1 MRNDKIF
8 TRFKKILKSISI
20 FILLATPLSGFAQY
34 DYEHY
39 VPPFYCSSQVGKQE
53 VFLST
58 NSEKNLKVH
67 IATYNVDKWE
77 DIAEFTINRTNSAT
91 YVFETP
97 EGKTYS
103 IQNDTLYP
111 DGCSYS
117 KGIIGPKGLNRPLDN
132 VGLKIYS
139 YDGPFFANIRHGYS
153 NDGDGGAL
161 THGFSLSAKGA
172 YAKGKE
178 FYSGHLYNHTILSGD
193 PFNFSYWYKSGWE
206 WYKYTNDD
214 ASPIRSHSISVMAVE
229 EGITSVTFSGI
240 KCKYITIYEGGN
252 VVLKPIKSDEKI
264 TVDLSKG
271 QSYVIGVNLHSD
283 QFNSEPLEV
292 YNGMNGTHIT
302 STKDIVVNSGSWT
315 AGAKPSQDIGF
326 DQIVPVDQVRD
337 KYIVM
342 KGLGSAEP
350 DPTAYHAGQERTIVV
365 ATQANTEVWVNEV
378 LKGTLAEPG
387 DFMILDDIVNPDDIP
402 TLFINSKGKDVYVYQ
417 TMCGTNE
424 DWINIGLNFIP
435 PLTALGMKE
444 VVIPKAEQIT
454 SGDYIN
460 PTVTVLAQ
468 KNVNVKH
475 NGVTLTNP
483 NDILGSTEWVYYKV
497 SGISGDCR
505 FTGDKAINV
514 AWTASSNTLG
524 AAGYYSGFTKAVSP
538 IHPDLNIDTDLS
550 LICESY
556 DDDIIVSIKDNTG
569 RNPDFYEWY
578 KEVIN
583 GSGETEWEGPNF
595 INSSLKIPAPN
606 ENTTWQVRAYY
617 RDPSLEILFNGDFL
631 DGYNGFDSYYE
642 LVTNNLVDPG
652 QFAITGRPKDEN
664 PILNDFNPI
673 GGWKM
678 LLAYSKNQNDTIYR
692 SAEMAVESGFN
703 YIFKMY
709 GRLAQSDAAKN
720 QSLKILINNETI
732 IENFRIDRSDDWQ
745 SVSALWR
752 PNGARNAS
760 VKILNNNLNG
770 EGTFFAI
777 DSISFV
783 QAVEDTD
790 LFEAKVIPNYSYS
803 NNGKTFQFCEG
814 VQNSLDV
821 SNGDTSWYNYSWSKK
836 DATGNFIDLADVAG
850 EFSGTK
856 THELIFLN
864 PQQDDEGDYRCKI
877 SFKEEYK
884 NCGTSSD
891 DVHVDLSV
899 LVDEPAIVSISGASH
914 ACLNAPV
921 TLEASVKGDQEILSW
936 YIDGDLV
943 QAGQERTYKFSS
955 NTVGKYKIRCEAENG
970 CGPSFDE
977 IIIEVL
983 ASPKLIGVDLD
994 DKICEGQEVIL
1005 SAITEYTGT
1014 GDLKYYWTKG
1024 TESLDHNES
1033 SYSFISSLDNKD
1045 DIYSVKVSSVYTI
1058 GGENFEC
1065 ISDDKEEQIG
1075 FNIIPKI
1082 DFPDLEDI
1090 SLCENEVSHIF
1101 HANVGENE
1109 SDYNFVWYK
1118 NDIEEIGRT
1127 TSSFVISPVEYDDK
1141 GTYKVKVWNEC
1152 FEKTSSSAILTVK
1165 PKILV
1170 HGVSLDKEGPFC
1182 DATSVTFNFN
1192 VEDNGASYSF
1202 KVIDPKGNEVS
1213 RDRTGN
1219 FVVNSTTQGDWQFIV
1234 EGACG
1239 EEQFIHKQKFLI
1251 IPDFG
1256 EITIEDVGTCLGEGV
1271 KFNAVVET
1279 DSEISN
1285 LKYLWKNE
1293 AGDEVGTESVLTIE
1307 NVEELDLGTYTCT
1320 VSNKCDSKTESA
1332 TLSIQK
1338 VDTPEVSSEDVEV
1351 CEGESFR
1358 FDIDYIGNP
1367 TFEWRF
1373 NDLASDPISDKGFL
1387 EINSV
1392 SKANEGVYYCT
1403 VHLICGDVVTIQR
1416 NLVVNEHVEI
1426 VPAADETIHICQGEQ
1441 PVLNIEVN
1449 GDADIYT
1456 VSWVDNA
1463 DNSLV
1468 GFGDVNQVQLSKHNI
1483 PGTYTYKAKVAS
1495 IGNCDNLEKKYIVQ
1509 VHEKPI
1515 LSTIDNNVNKCAGLV
1530 ELKITESGE
1539 HNGISWWKDGALVT
1553 DGNAV
1558 ATDFVINPATSPDDD
1573 GIYVAKVSSDYCG
1586 DNQVSINLDVR
1597 NNIAVTGKS
1606 PATTTFC
1613 ENEEVSLF
1621 VTANAGGDEIH
1632 YKWYKETEP
1641 GTTLS
1646 DQPTYNISNIDLT
1659 QAGTYKVELYN
1670 DLGCGNQTLS
1680 FDVVVNKTPTVTNP
1694 SDKII
1699 CETETSV
1706 DFTVT
1711 GDAQDGA
1718 NYQWYNSAG
1727 EIAGATSATYT
1738 ETTLVDG
1745 ETYYCEVTGTVGSCG
1760 TATSE
1765 KATLSVIKEVAV
1777 TNPVDLIIADGA
1789 DATFSV
1795 VASGEPN
1802 YSYQWQVF
1810 DGAWKDINDVDKYSG
1825 TQTSELK
1832 ITNALKADFNGNQ
1845 YRCVVISDGTICSSS
1860 ATSAEATLTITSV
1873 VKIASHPSNAIA
1885 CDGENVDLVLE
1896 GYFDAL
1902 NYTWEFNEGSGFRP
1916 AVGEYGMTSADTG
1929 KTSTLTIPTVNT
1941 GMNTWKFRCLVS
1953 DGSSANEYSNMT
1965 SIRVLEDISATTA
1978 NEDFTT
1984 CLNSPFSISVV
1995 AKGDDIKYKWYKD
2008 NVEIVGAN
2016 SSTYNLGNIALAD
2029 EAEYKC
2035 EIYNDQHCNDITRI
2049 FNIDVLEP
2057 ATVNDPLAVV
2067 MCETDVNP
2075 VFTVVASGD
2084 EPLQYQ
2090 WYNNSGVIAGA
2101 NNASY
2106 TETAPVDGQS
2116 FYCKVSNVC
2125 NTVVSKS
2132 ALLKVVEPLA
2142 VTDPSDQSIADNGTA
2157 HFSITATG
2165 EPNYTFQWQVWVG
2178 PTADDWNDLV
2188 NDAINY
2194 SGVDT
2199 KELTVKNA
2207 TIIDGFDG
2215 KEYRCKVTSDGGICD
2230 PEVFSN
2236 KATLSIDPLYLISA
2250 QPSNKEGCVN
2260 TSFTIIMEAKA
2271 AVDTYNWFYS
2281 DGGAFKPAKA
2291 EWDVS
2296 VEGELTIDP
2305 VSLAMNNWEFYCE
2318 VSIGTGSPK
2327 QTDTISFT
2335 VWKEVE
2341 ITAPVDADT
2350 AEEVCK
2356 GESRNLS
2363 VTADGDKQEYKWFVQ
2378 GNSGTVLSTAS
2389 SLYVDEIVSDIV
2401 YVCEVSNS
2409 CKTESRTFTFT
2420 VRPEL
2425 AITTQ
2430 PKSITICESDPIPDF
2445 SLVVDP
2451 TSYSPISFQWYNSD
2465 GKIDGATKDTYTPLL
2480 TDDGKSFYC
2489 IIEDGCNK
2497 TITSDIVVFDV
2508 KEEVTITNQP
2518 VDVSVV
2524 DGDDVEFTIA
2534 ASGFEP
2540 IDYQWQIWVGPGVDD
2555 WSDLT
2560 NSGVYSGCNST
2571 KLDISKANLSINGKQ
2586 YRCLVSNECS
2596 TDISSAKV
2604 TLTVNALIKIFTQPT
2619 NLQACLGDAID
2630 FEITGTSA
2638 GLTYDWEYND
2648 GTGYKNAD
2656 GVSGMLNV
2664 AVTNGAKL
2672 HIDKVTIPMNNWT
2685 FRCIVK
2691 DGSSEDDIS
2700 NKVKVEVFTPVDF
2713 DAIDD
2718 LKLCTDESK
2727 QITLSGVKGTNP
2739 YTYSWIN
2746 GEGDEVSTTAILSIG
2761 AADNGKYKVIVGNG
2775 GICPDKPEEFA
2786 VHHHEKLS
2794 LQAWANDSEM
2804 CIGSSQ
2810 TLSVGIDNIDPELSA
2825 SYQWYKGDDKIDG
2838 EINADYTFTPADKS
2852 KSGLYKVEVSDG
2864 CFTKFVSG
2872 YVNVYEPVITVNK
2885 WVDPDDIC
2893 VGSELNLEV
2902 DVTGDVKSYTW
2913 THNGNPITATTNY
2926 LVAAVTNADA
2936 GTYQCIVEDHCGNTY
2951 TYTSHITIMD
2961 APSIDGDGIE
2971 KLIAVCEGDPLVLG
2985 TISVTGSY
2993 DDIEW
2998 TLNDG
3003 STNTVVGVQL
3013 NLGDATT
3020 AMEGNYKVEVSN
3032 KCGSDVS
3039 VGTQVVNPKPTLSP
3053 IADQTVCEN
3062 EDVVFRAKATG
3073 RDLNY
3078 QWKIDGII
3086 QPSAI
3091 ATLLISGTD
3100 VLPAD
3105 EFTPKVYTVECTV
3118 TNDNGCGE
3126 TLVETAQLTVN
3137 PSTIILAT
3145 LKNVVRFVGQDYTM
3159 TVDATGHNLTYTWTH
3174 VKDGVTTTLSE
3185 KTNSLKLTNIQ
3196 FADEGY
3202 YNCEIEGTC
3211 ATRLATGKLTVKE
3224 PVVIIDGLVSLEEKC
3239 VGEPL
3244 SLSIDATGQISS
3256 VKWFKDG
3263 FEIPGETKLTLY
3275 IAELKATDVGVYTC
3289 KIEGEGA
3296 PVDGIVEETTVRVYE
3311 NTTLLATLGTKTV
3324 CEGQELEWIPNVKGA
3339 ANIKYKWFFGGVE
3352 ISDQKILNYNP
3363 TLLTHEGN
3371 YEVQVTGL
3379 CGNVTTR
3386 GSLEVTELPVI
3397 ISVSDN
3403 VEICENTSLVE
3414 FSVSATG
3421 EELKYQ
3427 WRKNGTDIAGK
3438 TSPVLSLTSIQLD
3451 DEANYT
3457 CKVYNS
3463 CAEAISD
3470 EMTLKV
3476 IPQLRILSE
3485 MVDVEVCSGEEV
3497 TLTTDVEGNDVT
3509 YQWKL
3514 DGVDLTGEN
3523 ASILNLGKT
3532 SPDDSGYYTC
3542 IVSDRCTDSRST
3554 KPTELKV
3561 HELPNSRILGRMV
3574 LCAKEDRV
3582 TYTTDA
3588 MPEIEYGWGV
3598 EGGIF
3603 AGPDKGL
3610 RTRITW
3616 GELDNGELSIMIT
3629 DVVTGCESKVD
3640 SLVTLHALPDVNLA
3654 LVDPVRG
3661 VCNPSKLLSGGYP
3674 EGGIYWV
3681 DDISEEIFDPAERG
3695 AGTYNVHYSYTD
3707 ENGCSNVTS
3716 KTILRVDPLPTV
3728 NITDDITIGSCK
3740 PFKLSAET
3748 EESNIQWSP
3757 AADLDD
3763 ANSMTPTFTPGK
3775 SQVLVATVMD
3785 EHGCTN
3791 MDLVELT
3798 VAPLPIVTTI
3808 SDTTVGQCNQLQLLT
3823 DVVGDAGEITWTN
3836 PDHLDDPNTR
3846 SPKIVNAPEGTYTYK
3861 ISVTDLYGC
3870 DAEGEVIV
3878 NMVADPELDEDKFAC
3893 EGEKF
3898 EVNITGMENPIWE
3911 DGYTDIN
3918 RTIDQPGKYLL
3929 TVENKYGC
3937 GDEQNFAI
3945 NPTPKPDLRNN
3956 LIYTGPREIE
3966 LVKDRPVTIF
3976 EGQTVTLAPNLPLE
3990 YSPYNFEWEDGKEG
4004 SILQRYEVSETGKYK
4019 LTVTDNLGCIAKDSV
4034 NVEVKPVGIESPN
4047 AFTPNSSNDNDKF
4060 YLKDINYDIEKFEMY
4075 IYNRWG
4081 ELMYKTNEVGRNGG
4095 WDGKY
4100 KGKLCPAGAY
4110 VWMVFINGELTNQ
4123 GTFMLIR

>member
-58 NSEKNLKVH
+58 NFGNDEEPIKIKV
-67 IATYNVDKWE
+67 IISCFQGGKEVKIDSV
-77 DIAEFTINRTNSAT
+77 TIDRSNSKT
-91 YVFETP
+91 YVFKTP
-97 EGKTYS
+97 GGSEYS
-103 IQNDTLYP
+103 KHNSKEYP
-111 DGCSYS
+111 HGCEYS
-117 KGIIGPKGLNRPLDN
+117 KGIIGPKRLNQPLDN
-132 VGLKIYS
+132 EGLYIYS

-153 NDGDGGAL
+153 NDGPGGDL

-178 FYSGHLYNHTILSGD
+178 FYSGHLYSHTILDGD
-193 PFNFSYWYKSGWE
+193 PFDYSYWSGWSR
-206 WYKYTNDD
+206 YTNYD
-214 ASPIRSHSISVMAVE
+214 AEPIRSHSISVMAVE
-229 EGITSVTFSGI
+229 DGTTSVTFSGI
-240 KCKYITIYEGGN
+240 KCKYITKYEEGK
-252 VVLKPIKSDEKI
+252 VVLKPIEPDEKI

-283 QFNSEPLEV
+283 QFRGKSLDV
-292 YNGMNGTHIT
+292 CNGMNGTHIT
-302 STKDIVVNSGSWT
+302 STKKIVVNSGSWT

-326 DQIVPVDQVRD
+326 DQIVPVEEVRN
-337 KYIVM
+337 KYVVM
-342 KGLGSAEP
+342 KGQGRSEP
-350 DPTAYHAGQERTIVV
+350 DPDAKHAGQERTIVV
-365 ATQANTEVWVNEV
+365 ATKPATEVVVNGKS
-378 LKGTLAEPG
+378 KGTLAYAG
-387 DFMILDDIVNPDDIP
+387 DFMILDDMVNPRAIP
-402 TLFINSKGKDVYVYQ
+402 TLYIEASEDVYVYQ

-424 DWINIGLNFIP
+424 DWTNIGLNFIP

-454 SGDYIN
+454 SGDFIN

-468 KNVNVKH
+468 KGVEVKH
-475 NGVTLTNP
+475 DGNNLMNP
-483 NDILGSTEWVYYKV
+483 EDIDGTSEWVYYKV

-505 FTGDKAINV
+505 FVGKRAINV

-569 RNPDFYEWY
+569 KNPDFYEWY
-578 KEVIN
+578 KEVVN
-583 GSGETEWEGPNF
+583 GAGETVWEGPNF

-606 ENTTWQVRAYY
+606 ENTTWEVRAYY
-617 RDPSLEILFNGDFL
+617 RDPSLEILFNGDFVS
-631 DGYNGFDSYYE
+631 DEINGFYSDYE
-642 LVTNNLVDPG
+642 PVYGALQEPG
-652 QFAITGRPKDEN
+652 QFTIARQPKVAN
-664 PILNDFNPI
+664 PILEEFDKLI
-673 GGWKM
+673 GEGKM
-678 LLAYSKNQNDTIYR
+678 FLAYSKNQNDIIYQSPER
-692 SAEMAVESGFN
+692 EVESKFN

-709 GRLAQSDAAKN
+709 GRLAQSGATKN
-720 QSLKILINNETI
+720 QSLKVLINDETI
-732 IENFRIDRSDDWQ
+732 VENFRINSSDEWQ

-752 PNGARNAS
+752 PNGARTAS

-770 EGTFFAI
+770 EGTYFAI

-899 LVDEPAIVSISGASH
+899 LVDEPATVKIDPDKTNFCYGKSAN
-914 ACLNAPV
+914 LNALV
-921 TLEASVKGDQEILSW
+921 TGDAGQVKW
-936 YIDGDLV
+936 YIDGGADPVSLENPFV
-943 QAGQERTYKFSS
+943 FSGYDA
-955 NTVGKYKIRCEAENG
+955 GKYVVRCEAENG
-970 CGPSFDE
+970 CGLAFDE
-977 IIIEVL
+977 VTLNVL
-983 ASPKLIGVDLD
+983 SAPELTGLSIDSDL
-994 DKICEGQEVIL
+994 CEGKDVIINAIAV
-1005 SAITEYTGT
+1005 SAGSGT
-1014 GDLKYYWTKG
+1014 LKYYWKEG
-1024 TESLDHNES
+1024 TTDLTEHGNVLTFPATMDHRS
-1033 SYSFISSLDNKD
+1033 SNFSVSVST
-1045 DIYSVKVSSVYTI
+1045 IYTTADGNIECPSDVTI
-1058 GGENFEC
+1058 NT
-1065 ISDDKEEQIG
+1065 DPLK
-1075 FNIIPKI
+1075 IIPDI
-1082 DFPDLEDI
+1082 DLKPLVPVT
-1090 SLCENEVSHIF
+1090 LCETEQLQLVAEVEGNE
-1101 HANVGENE
+1101 G
-1109 SDYNFVWYK
+1109 DYHFKWYK
-1118 NDIEEIGRT
+1118 NDIVTTNETSTYLIGSVGKGDRGTYKVEVWNDCNRTESSSLVTVNEKMVANVPSFDKEGPFCNPTNVKVKFADSKAVTQYRAIDPNGVENIFTTDEYIFEVNATGKWQFITEGTCSDSITFEKDFKMISSFGTPTMEDVTVCPNPDEQANFKVKFADGVDESGLIFTWFDNKGNRLEESGSSLSIENVTSENVGEYSCEITDNHCSTKIVKANLTIYEEEIKTSEFASNPIQKCEGDKFELSIEYTGTPIFEWSFKDADGKVTTLDESTGTLTINSVNTDHEGMYSCKVYLTCSEKTIQRELVVHKNVAIT
-1127 TSSFVISPVEYDDK
+1127 NSADEHIDICEGIKQELSIEIEGDAYTLEWYDASNTHIEKFDNKTLVKLDALAPRDEPYIYTAKVSHIQTCVDSENAEKKYIIQVHEKPELTAIAPIQCEGDIIITADVTGTDYIALEWWNEDESKQLGAGINYTIENAIYPDSKGTYIAKLTTEYCNDIKANAIVNIYEPISYKTIANSNPTPCAGTPLKLVVEGIGDGIQYSWHKNLVSNPPLGSSSILDLGNADAALHNGKYICVLTSSNGCPGKIVEFTVSVLKNANVETPPSDVSLCEGITPATFTLTATGEGDLVYVWYNKDDIKVSEKTNDPNFSVADPLANNGQVYYCVVTPDKCSSVTSKKVGLHVKEKVLIKSEPVDVKIAENGNATFVVEAEGEPVITYQWQISTDGGTNWSNMVGETNKSLVLNSVPLASNGNKYRCVISNDCDSQTTREALLTVDANAKITVQPVDQNACSVNDKVEFTIDATGVGLNFEWQYRENDSGVFMDATAVGVLNNGGKTLEIDPVTSAMKDWEFKCNVSGVGDPDESNVVKINLFEPITFDEIDDVTICNGSGALFSVENLNGSTPYLYSWK
-1141 GTYKVKVWNEC
+1141 RESTEIGTETQLNLDAGSAKDNIYWIEVGNGVCPAVKDDFRISHYPTLELEAWTITETCLGIPETLEVNVTKSAGNNLSYEWTKDDDIALASNTNAYELPAESADETGTYKVKVKDEC
-1152 FEKTSSSAILTVK
+1152 MNQTISGFINVNT
-1165 PKILV
+1165 P
-1170 HGVSLDKEGPFC
+1170 VSK
-1182 DATSVTFNFN
+1182 
-1192 VEDNGASYSF
+1192 
-1202 KVIDPKGNEVS
+1202 
-1213 RDRTGN
+1213 R
-1219 FVVNSTTQGDWQFIV
+1219 NSWDDI
-1234 EGACG
+1234 
-1239 EEQFIHKQKFLI
+1239 
-1251 IPDFG
+1251 
-1256 EITIEDVGTCLGEGV
+1256 
-1271 KFNAVVET
+1271 
-1279 DSEISN
+1279 
-1285 LKYLWKNE
+1285 KNE
-1293 AGDEVGTESVLTIE
+1293 YCLDETLILDVEVDGDNPTYNWTVPNLARTPGTGSSIKFDKLSKADE
-1307 NVEELDLGTYTCT
+1307 GTYTCI
-1320 VSNKCDSKTESA
+1320 VSGNCGDPIEYSIDITILEAPEITEGLENLSA
-1332 TLSIQK
+1332 T
-1338 VDTPEVSSEDVEV
+1338 
-1351 CEGESFR
+1351 CEGNQLKLGAINFNGSVNNIIWETPVG
-1358 FDIDYIGNP
+1358 IIG
-1367 TFEWRF
+1367 
-1373 NDLASDPISDKGFL
+1373 
-1387 EINSV
+1387 
-1392 SKANEGVYYCT
+1392 
-1403 VHLICGDVVTIQR
+1403 VT
-1416 NLVVNEHVEI
+1416 E
-1426 VPAADETIHICQGEQ
+1426 
-1441 PVLNIEVN
+1441 
-1449 GDADIYT
+1449 
-1456 VSWVDNA
+1456 
-1463 DNSLV
+1463 
-1468 GFGDVNQVQLSKHNI
+1468 
-1483 PGTYTYKAKVAS
+1483 
-1495 IGNCDNLEKKYIVQ
+1495 
-1509 VHEKPI
+1509 
-1515 LSTIDNNVNKCAGLV
+1515 
-1530 ELKITESGE
+1530 
-1539 HNGISWWKDGALVT
+1539 
-1553 DGNAV
+1553 
-1558 ATDFVINPATSPDDD
+1558 DDD
-1573 GIYVAKVSSDYCG
+1573 K
-1586 DNQVSINLDVR
+1586 
-1597 NNIAVTGKS
+1597 
-1606 PATTTFC
+1606 
-1613 ENEEVSLF
+1613 
-1621 VTANAGGDEIH
+1621 
-1632 YKWYKETEP
+1632 
-1641 GTTLS
+1641 
-1646 DQPTYNISNIDLT
+1646 
-1659 QAGTYKVELYN
+1659 
-1670 DLGCGNQTLS
+1670 
-1680 FDVVVNKTPTVTNP
+1680 
-1694 SDKII
+1694 
-1699 CETETSV
+1699 
-1706 DFTVT
+1706 
-1711 GDAQDGA
+1711 
-1718 NYQWYNSAG
+1718 
-1727 EIAGATSATYT
+1727 
-1738 ETTLVDG
+1738 
-1745 ETYYCEVTGTVGSCG
+1745 
-1760 TATSE
+1760 
-1765 KATLSVIKEVAV
+1765 
-1777 TNPVDLIIADGA
+1777 
-1789 DATFSV
+1789 
-1795 VASGEPN
+1795 
-1802 YSYQWQVF
+1802 
-1810 DGAWKDINDVDKYSG
+1810 
-1825 TQTSELK
+1825 
-1832 ITNALKADFNGNQ
+1832 
-1845 YRCVVISDGTICSSS
+1845 
-1860 ATSAEATLTITSV
+1860 
-1873 VKIASHPSNAIA
+1873 
-1885 CDGENVDLVLE
+1885 
-1896 GYFDAL
+1896 
-1902 NYTWEFNEGSGFRP
+1902 
-1916 AVGEYGMTSADTG
+1916 
-1929 KTSTLTIPTVNT
+1929 
-1941 GMNTWKFRCLVS
+1941 
-1953 DGSSANEYSNMT
+1953 
-1965 SIRVLEDISATTA
+1965 
-1978 NEDFTT
+1978 
-1984 CLNSPFSISVV
+1984 
-1995 AKGDDIKYKWYKD
+1995 
-2008 NVEIVGAN
+2008 
-2016 SSTYNLGNIALAD
+2016 TYNLGI
-2029 EAEYKC
+2029 
-2035 EIYNDQHCNDITRI
+2035 
-2049 FNIDVLEP
+2049 
-2057 ATVNDPLAVV
+2057 
-2067 MCETDVNP
+2067 
-2075 VFTVVASGD
+2075 
-2084 EPLQYQ
+2084 
-2090 WYNNSGVIAGA
+2090 
-2101 NNASY
+2101 
-2106 TETAPVDGQS
+2106 
-2116 FYCKVSNVC
+2116 
-2125 NTVVSKS
+2125 
-2132 ALLKVVEPLA
+2132 
-2142 VTDPSDQSIADNGTA
+2142 
-2157 HFSITATG
+2157 
-2165 EPNYTFQWQVWVG
+2165 
-2178 PTADDWNDLV
+2178 
-2188 NDAINY
+2188 
-2194 SGVDT
+2194 
-2199 KELTVKNA
+2199 
-2207 TIIDGFDG
+2207 
-2215 KEYRCKVTSDGGICD
+2215 
-2230 PEVFSN
+2230 
-2236 KATLSIDPLYLISA
+2236 
-2250 QPSNKEGCVN
+2250 
-2260 TSFTIIMEAKA
+2260 
-2271 AVDTYNWFYS
+2271 
-2281 DGGAFKPAKA
+2281 
-2291 EWDVS
+2291 
-2296 VEGELTIDP
+2296 
-2305 VSLAMNNWEFYCE
+2305 
-2318 VSIGTGSPK
+2318 
-2327 QTDTISFT
+2327 
-2335 VWKEVE
+2335 
-2341 ITAPVDADT
+2341 
-2350 AEEVCK
+2350 
-2356 GESRNLS
+2356 
-2363 VTADGDKQEYKWFVQ
+2363 
-2378 GNSGTVLSTAS
+2378 
-2389 SLYVDEIVSDIV
+2389 
-2401 YVCEVSNS
+2401 
-2409 CKTESRTFTFT
+2409 
-2420 VRPEL
+2420 
-2425 AITTQ
+2425 
-2430 PKSITICESDPIPDF
+2430 
-2445 SLVVDP
+2445 
-2451 TSYSPISFQWYNSD
+2451 
-2465 GKIDGATKDTYTPLL
+2465 
-2480 TDDGKSFYC
+2480 
-2489 IIEDGCNK
+2489 
-2497 TITSDIVVFDV
+2497 
-2508 KEEVTITNQP
+2508 
-2518 VDVSVV
+2518 
-2524 DGDDVEFTIA
+2524 
-2534 ASGFEP
+2534 
-2540 IDYQWQIWVGPGVDD
+2540 
-2555 WSDLT
+2555 
-2560 NSGVYSGCNST
+2560 
-2571 KLDISKANLSINGKQ
+2571 
-2586 YRCLVSNECS
+2586 
-2596 TDISSAKV
+2596 
-2604 TLTVNALIKIFTQPT
+2604 
-2619 NLQACLGDAID
+2619 
-2630 FEITGTSA
+2630 
-2638 GLTYDWEYND
+2638 
-2648 GTGYKNAD
+2648 
-2656 GVSGMLNV
+2656 
-2664 AVTNGAKL
+2664 
-2672 HIDKVTIPMNNWT
+2672 
-2685 FRCIVK
+2685 
-2691 DGSSEDDIS
+2691 
-2700 NKVKVEVFTPVDF
+2700 
-2713 DAIDD
+2713 
-2718 LKLCTDESK
+2718 
-2727 QITLSGVKGTNP
+2727 
-2739 YTYSWIN
+2739 
-2746 GEGDEVSTTAILSIG
+2746 
-2761 AADNGKYKVIVGNG
+2761 
-2775 GICPDKPEEFA
+2775 
-2786 VHHHEKLS
+2786 
-2794 LQAWANDSEM
+2794 
-2804 CIGSSQ
+2804 
-2810 TLSVGIDNIDPELSA
+2810 
-2825 SYQWYKGDDKIDG
+2825 
-2838 EINADYTFTPADKS
+2838 
-2852 KSGLYKVEVSDG
+2852 
-2864 CFTKFVSG
+2864 
-2872 YVNVYEPVITVNK
+2872 
-2885 WVDPDDIC
+2885 
-2893 VGSELNLEV
+2893 
-2902 DVTGDVKSYTW
+2902 
-2913 THNGNPITATTNY
+2913 
-2926 LVAAVTNADA
+2926 
-2936 GTYQCIVEDHCGNTY
+2936 
-2951 TYTSHITIMD
+2951 
-2961 APSIDGDGIE
+2961 
-2971 KLIAVCEGDPLVLG
+2971 
-2985 TISVTGSY
+2985 
-2993 DDIEW
+2993 
-2998 TLNDG
+2998 
-3003 STNTVVGVQL
+3003 
-3013 NLGDATT
+3013 ATT

-3032 KCGSDVS
+3032 KCGSDIS
-3039 VGTQVVNPKPTLSP
+3039 VGTQVVNPKPTLTSIP
-3053 IADQTVCEN
+3053 DQTVCEG

-3073 RDLNY
+3073 RDLKY
-3078 QWKIDGII
+3078 QWKIDGIT
-3086 QPSAI
+3086 QPSTI
-3091 ATLLISGTD
+3091 ATLLISGAEVNPTD
-3100 VLPAD
+3100 A
-3105 EFTPKVYTVECTV
+3105 FNPKKYDVECTV
-3118 TNDNGCGE
+3118 TNGNGCGDP
-3126 TLVETAQLTVN
+3126 LVETAKLIVN

-3363 TLLTHEGN
+3363 TLLAHEGN

-3379 CGNVTTR
+3379 CGNVTTK

-3403 VEICENTSLVE
+3403 VETCENTSLVE

-3427 WRKNGTDIAGK
+3427 WRKNGTDIDGK

-3836 PDHLDDPNTR
+3836 PDHLDDPNIR

>member
-20 FILLATPLSGFAQY
+20 FILLAIPLSGFAQY

-58 NSEKNLKVH
+58 NSEKDINVYIEDGQGNP
-67 IATYNVDKWE
+67 IAGP
-77 DIAEFTINRTNSAT
+77 FTINRNQSDT
-91 YVFETP
+91 YVFRTP
-97 EGKTYS
+97 GGATYS
-103 IQNDTLYP
+103 QHSNKFYP

-117 KGIIGPKGLNRPLDN
+117 LGIIGPKELNKPLDGQ
-132 VGLKIYS
+132 GLRIYS

-153 NDGDGGAL
+153 NSGEGGAL

-178 FYSGHLYNHTILSGD
+178 FYSGHLYGHTILNGD
-193 PFNFSYWYKSGWE
+193 PLDYYYYPN
-206 WYKYTNDD
+206 TR
-214 ASPIRSHSISVMAVE
+214 PIRSHSISVMAVE
-229 EGITSVTFSGI
+229 DGVTTVTFSGI
-240 KCKYITIYEGGN
+240 KCKYITKYEGGK
-252 VVLKPIKSDEKI
+252 VVLRSIAPNETI
-264 TVDLSKG
+264 TVNLNKG
-271 QSYVIGVNLHSD
+271 QTYTLGTNLHSD
-283 QFNSEPLEV
+283 QFGSESIEV
-292 YNGMNGTHIT
+292 RNGMNGTHIT

-342 KGLGSAEP
+342 KGLGSAER

-417 TMCGTNE
+417 TMCGTSE

-583 GSGETEWEGPNF
+583 SSGEIEWEGPNF

-606 ENTTWQVRAYY
+606 ENTTWEVRAYY

-692 SAEMAVESGFN
+692 SAEMEVESGFN

-732 IENFRIDRSDDWQ
+732 VENFRIDRSDDWQ

-760 VKILNNNLNG
+760 IKILNNNLNG

-783 QAVEDTD
+783 QAVEDKD

-803 NNGKTFQFCEG
+803 NNGTTFQFCQG
-814 VQNSLDV
+814 VENSLDV
-821 SNGDTSWYNYSWSKK
+821 SNGDTSWYSYSWSKK
-836 DATGNFIDLADVAG
+836 EDATGNYIDLEDIAG

-856 THELIFLN
+856 THQLIFLN
-864 PQQDDEGDYRCKI
+864 PQQDDEGDYRCTI

-884 NCGTSSD
+884 NCGTSTD

-899 LVDEPAIVSISGASH
+899 LVDEPATIDIEADKTYFCFGTSANLK
-914 ACLNAPV
+914 ALV
-921 TLEASVKGDQEILSW
+921 TGD
-936 YIDGDLV
+936 
-943 QAGQERTYKFSS
+943 AGQVKWYVNGGEDPVSLENPFVFSGYDAGTY
-955 NTVGKYKIRCEAENG
+955 TVRCEAENG
-970 CGPSFDE
+970 CGLAFDE
-977 IIIEVL
+977 VTLEVL
-983 ASPKLIGVDLD
+983 SAPVLNSLIVNPDL
-994 DKICEGQEVIL
+994 CESKDIIL
-1005 SAITEYTGT
+1005 TADATGNGTIVYNWKEGTTDLSEHGSILKFSATMAHR
-1014 GDLKYYWTKG
+1014 DLT
-1024 TESLDHNES
+1024 
-1033 SYSFISSLDNKD
+1033 
-1045 DIYSVKVSSVYTI
+1045 YSVSATSVYTTVD
-1058 GGENFEC
+1058 GNVEC
-1065 ISDDKEEQIG
+1065 PSDLT
-1075 FNIIPKI
+1075 IPI
-1082 DFPDLEDI
+1082 DNLDIYPNVAITDPLEDAN
-1090 SLCENEVSHIF
+1090 LCEGSGNHTFSVSLSQP
-1101 HANVGENE
+1101 E
-1109 SDYNFVWYK
+1109 SFYNFSWQKDGVDVDGVTAQKIITPIKLADAGQYK
-1118 NDIEEIGRT
+1118 VAVSNRCDSKESVANLTVVPKMVVNGIT
-1127 TSSFVISPVEYDDK
+1127 TSA
-1141 GTYKVKVWNEC
+1141 T
-1152 FEKTSSSAILTVK
+1152 
-1165 PKILV
+1165 
-1170 HGVSLDKEGPFC
+1170 GPFC
-1182 DATSVTFNFN
+1182 SPTNVTVTFD
-1192 VEDNGASYSF
+1192 DNGAVAEYRAKKPDGSEIAITNPYTF
-1202 KVIDPKGNEVS
+1202 EV
-1213 RDRTGN
+1213 N
-1219 FVVNSTTQGDWQFIV
+1219 TTT
-1234 EGACG
+1234 EGAW
-1239 EEQFIHKQKFLI
+1239 EFIAVPNCDGDNFTHKFTWNL

-1256 EITIEDVGTCLGEGV
+1256 AVSMNDVATCIGRDVDFVVDVKDVSPLSELTYEWKDNTNTTIVGENKDYLNLTNVQDADLGQYTCIV
-1271 KFNAVVET
+1271 T
-1279 DSEISN
+1279 DQCGNSKTATAN
-1285 LKYLWKNE
+1285 LSIEKVTTSKT
-1293 AGDEVGTESVLTIE
+1293 GTEIE
-1307 NVEELDLGTYTCT
+1307 KCVGDTDFRIDIAYTGTP
-1320 VSNKCDSKTESA
+1320 
-1332 TLSIQK
+1332 I
-1338 VDTPEVSSEDVEV
+1338 
-1351 CEGESFR
+1351 
-1358 FDIDYIGNP
+1358 
-1367 TFEWRF
+1367 FEWRF
-1373 NDLASDPISDKGFL
+1373 NDPWGAVISNADFYEIPSVLTSD
-1387 EINSV
+1387 
-1392 SKANEGVYYCT
+1392 AGVYYCK
-1403 VHLICGDVVTIQR
+1403 VILGCGDEINIERELIVH
-1416 NLVVNEHVEI
+1416 EHVSI
-1426 VPAADETIHICQGEQ
+1426 VSPADETIHICQGEQ

-1456 VSWVDNA
+1456 VSWTDDVDNP
-1463 DNSLV
+1463 LV
-1468 GFGDVNQVQLSKHNI
+1468 GFGDVNQVQLSKHDI
-1483 PGTYTYKAKVAS
+1483 PGTYTYKAKVTS
-1495 IGNCDNLEKKYIVQ
+1495 LGNCDNLEKNYIVQ

-1515 LSTIDNNVNKCAGLV
+1515 LSAIDNNVNKCAGLV

-1539 HNGISWWKDGALVT
+1539 HNGISWWKGGALVT
-1553 DGNAV
+1553 DGDAV
-1558 ATDFVINPATSPDDD
+1558 ATDFVINSATSPDDD

-1586 DNQVSINLDVR
+1586 DNQVFINLDVR
-1597 NNIAVTGKS
+1597 NNINVTGKS

-1621 VTANAGGDEIH
+1621 VTANAGGDEIY

-1646 DQPTYNISNIDLT
+1646 DQPTYNISNVDLT

-1680 FDVVVNKTPTVTNP
+1680 FDVVVNKNPTVTNP

-1706 DFTVT
+1706 DFTVS

-1777 TNPVDLIIADGA
+1777 TNPVDLIIVDGA

-1860 ATSAEATLTITSV
+1860 ATSDFATLTILAV
-1873 VKIASHPSNAIA
+1873 NKIAIQPTNQVVCEGEDIVFTVTGTKSTGLTYQWQYHMGDNVFVDANIADVSTVGAVSTYTIANASQAMEAWGVRCTVKDGSSSDQPSNEVGV
-1885 CDGENVDLVLE
+1885 DVWENIVVAT
-1896 GYFDAL
+1896 AL
-1902 NYTWEFNEGSGFRP
+1902 TNTITICEGSPLSLTVDATAGEKIKYEWTKSGSGTVLQTGSVLNLGNAELAESGTYTCKVYNDQNCNNINIVYNVTVQENAKIKLHPLDKAICASDVPVFFE
-1916 AVGEYGMTSADTG
+1916 ADGTAEGTVTYEWFDKGGNLVGTT
-1929 KTSTLTIPTVNT
+1929 KTLTIASNPENGQSYYCV
-1941 GMNTWKFRCLVS
+1941 VS
-1953 DGSSANEYSNMT
+1953 GDVCN
-1965 SIRVLEDISATTA
+1965 SATTNVA
-1978 NEDFTT
+1978 NLTVYEE
-1984 CLNSPFSISVV
+1984 VV
-1995 AKGDDIKYKWYKD
+1995 I
-2008 NVEIVGAN
+2008 
-2016 SSTYNLGNIALAD
+2016 
-2029 EAEYKC
+2029 
-2035 EIYNDQHCNDITRI
+2035 
-2049 FNIDVLEP
+2049 
-2057 ATVNDPLAVV
+2057 
-2067 MCETDVNP
+2067 
-2075 VFTVVASGD
+2075 
-2084 EPLQYQ
+2084 
-2090 WYNNSGVIAGA
+2090 
-2101 NNASY
+2101 
-2106 TETAPVDGQS
+2106 
-2116 FYCKVSNVC
+2116 
-2125 NTVVSKS
+2125 
-2132 ALLKVVEPLA
+2132 
-2142 VTDPSDQSIADNGTA
+2142 TDPSDQTA
-2157 HFSITATG
+2157 SDGESVTFSVSATG
-2165 EPNYTFQWQVWVG
+2165 EPTIEYKWYEKTPSGVW
-2178 PTADDWNDLV
+2178 TAL
-2188 NDAINY
+2188 AEGGIY
-2194 SGVDT
+2194 SGVST
-2199 KELTVKNA
+2199 AN
-2207 TIIDGFDG
+2207 
-2215 KEYRCKVTSDGGICD
+2215 
-2230 PEVFSN
+2230 
-2236 KATLSIDPLYLISA
+2236 
-2250 QPSNKEGCVN
+2250 
-2260 TSFTIIMEAKA
+2260 
-2271 AVDTYNWFYS
+2271 
-2281 DGGAFKPAKA
+2281 
-2291 EWDVS
+2291 
-2296 VEGELTIDP
+2296 LTIDP
-2305 VSLAMNNWEFYCE
+2305 VSLSMNANKYKCEAWSSTCSAVDESDFATLTILAVNKIAIQPTNQVVCEGEDIVFTVTGTKTTGLTYQWQYHMGDNVFVDANIADVSTVGAVSTYTIANASQAMEAWGVRCTVKDGSSSDQPSNEVGVDVWENIVVATALTNTITICE
-2318 VSIGTGSPK
+2318 GSPLSL
-2327 QTDTISFT
+2327 T
-2335 VWKEVE
+2335 
-2341 ITAPVDADT
+2341 VDAT
-2350 AEEVCK
+2350 A
-2356 GESRNLS
+2356 GEKIKYEWTKS
-2363 VTADGDKQEYKWFVQ
+2363 G
-2378 GNSGTVLSTAS
+2378 SGTVLQTGSVLNLGNAELAESGT
-2389 SLYVDEIVSDIV
+2389 YTCKVYNDQNCNNINIV
-2401 YVCEVSNS
+2401 YNVTVQENAKIKLHPLDKAICASDVPVFFEADGTAEGTVTYEWFDKGGNLVGTT
-2409 CKTESRTFTFT
+2409 KT
-2420 VRPEL
+2420 L
-2425 AITTQ
+2425 
-2430 PKSITICESDPIPDF
+2430 
-2445 SLVVDP
+2445 
-2451 TSYSPISFQWYNSD
+2451 
-2465 GKIDGATKDTYTPLL
+2465 
-2480 TDDGKSFYC
+2480 
-2489 IIEDGCNK
+2489 
-2497 TITSDIVVFDV
+2497 
-2508 KEEVTITNQP
+2508 
-2518 VDVSVV
+2518 
-2524 DGDDVEFTIA
+2524 TIA
-2534 ASGFEP
+2534 ANPENGQSYYCVVSGDVCNSATTDVANLTVYEEVVITDPSDQTASDGESVTFSVSATGEP
-2540 IDYQWQIWVGPGVDD
+2540 TIEYKWYEKTPSGVWTALVEGGIYSGVSTANLTIDPVSLFMNANQYKCEAWSSTCSAVDESDFATLTILAVNKIAVQPTNQVVCEGEDIVFTVTGSKTTGLTYQWQYHTGDNVFVDADIADVSTVGAVSIYTIANASQAMEAWGV
-2555 WSDLT
+2555 
-2560 NSGVYSGCNST
+2560 
-2571 KLDISKANLSINGKQ
+2571 
-2586 YRCLVSNECS
+2586 
-2596 TDISSAKV
+2596 
-2604 TLTVNALIKIFTQPT
+2604 
-2619 NLQACLGDAID
+2619 
-2630 FEITGTSA
+2630 
-2638 GLTYDWEYND
+2638 
-2648 GTGYKNAD
+2648 
-2656 GVSGMLNV
+2656 
-2664 AVTNGAKL
+2664 
-2672 HIDKVTIPMNNWT
+2672 
-2685 FRCIVK
+2685 RCIVK
-2691 DGSSEDDIS
+2691 DGSSADDIS
-2700 NKVKVEVFTPVDF
+2700 NEVKVEVFKPVVFTPVDVQR
-2713 DAIDD
+2713 
-2718 LKLCTDESK
+2718 LCFDESK
-2727 QITLSGVKGTNP
+2727 QIKLDVTAGTTP
-2739 YTYSWIN
+2739 LTYSWTK
-2746 GEGDEVSTTAILSIG
+2746 DATEVSTTAIVNIG
-2761 AADNGKYKVIVGNG
+2761 TGDNGNYQVTVGNG
-2775 GICPDKPEEFA
+2775 VCPDVSDDFTV
-2786 VHHHEKLS
+2786 VHRSQLS
-2794 LQAWANDSEM
+2794 LNAWSNSSES
-2804 CIGSSQ
+2804 CLGGLE
-2810 TLSVGIDNIDPELSA
+2810 TLSVSVKSFDPALTLS
-2825 SYQWYKGDDKIDG
+2825 YKWYKDG
-2838 EINADYTFTPADKS
+2838 AEILGATNADYTFTPVDKS
-2852 KSGLYKVEVSDG
+2852 ESGQYKVEVSDG
-2864 CFTKFVSG
+2864 CSTKFVSG
-2872 YVNVYEPVITVNK
+2872 YVNVYESVTTVNK

-3003 STNTVVGVQL
+3003 LTNTVAGVQL
-3013 NLGDATT
+3013 NLGDATA

-3185 KTNSLKLTNIQ
+3185 KTNSLTLTNIQ

-3256 VKWFKDG
+3256 IKWFKDG

-3275 IAELKATDVGVYTC
+3275 IAELKATDAGVYTC

-3296 PVDGIVEETTVRVYE
+3296 PVNGIVEETTVRVYE
-3311 NTTLLATLGTKTV
+3311 NTTLLAALGTKTV
-3324 CEGQELEWIPNVKGA
+3324 CEGQGLEWIPNVKGA

-3629 DVVTGCESKVD
+3629 DVATGCESKVD
-3640 SLVTLHALPDVNLA
+3640 SLVTLHALPDVNLS

-3748 EESNIQWSP
+3748 EENNIQWSP

-3763 ANSMTPTFTPGK
+3763 ANSMTPIFTPGK

-3823 DVVGDAGEITWTN
+3823 DIVGDAGEITWTN

-3878 NMVADPELDEDKFAC
+3878 NMVADPELEEDKFAC

-3937 GDEQNFAI
+3937 GDEQNFVI

-4034 NVEVKPVGIESPN
+4034 DVEVKPVGIESPN

>member
-20 FILLATPLSGFAQY
+20 FILLAIPLSGFAQY

-58 NSEKNLKVH
+58 NSEKDINVYIEDGQGNP
-67 IATYNVDKWE
+67 IAGP
-77 DIAEFTINRTNSAT
+77 FTINRNQSDT
-91 YVFETP
+91 YVFRTP
-97 EGKTYS
+97 GGATYS
-103 IQNDTLYP
+103 QHSNKFYP

-117 KGIIGPKGLNRPLDN
+117 LGIIGPKELNKPLDGQ
-132 VGLKIYS
+132 GLRIYS

-153 NDGDGGAL
+153 NRGEGGAL

-178 FYSGHLYNHTILSGD
+178 FYSGHLYGHTILNGD
-193 PFNFSYWYKSGWE
+193 PLDYY
-206 WYKYTNDD
+206 YYPDTR
-214 ASPIRSHSISVMAVE
+214 PIRSHSISVMAVE
-229 EGITSVTFSGI
+229 DGVTTVTFSGI
-240 KCKYITIYEGGN
+240 KCKYITKYEGGK
-252 VVLKPIKSDEKI
+252 VVLRSIAPNETI
-264 TVDLSKG
+264 TVNLNKG
-271 QSYVIGVNLHSD
+271 QTYTLGTNLHSD
-283 QFNSEPLEV
+283 QFGSESIEV
-292 YNGMNGTHIT
+292 RNGMNGTHIT

-538 IHPDLNIDTDLS
+538 IHPDLNIDTDLG

-583 GSGETEWEGPNF
+583 SSGEIEWEGPNF

-606 ENTTWQVRAYY
+606 ENTTWEVRAYY

-692 SAEMAVESGFN
+692 SAEMEVESGFN

-732 IENFRIDRSDDWQ
+732 VENFRIDRSDDWQ

-760 VKILNNNLNG
+760 IKILNNNLNG

-783 QAVEDTD
+783 QAVEDKD

-803 NNGKTFQFCEG
+803 NNGKTFQFCQG
-814 VQNSLDV
+814 VENSLDV
-821 SNGDTSWYNYSWSKK
+821 SNGDTSWYSYSWSKK
-836 DATGNFIDLADVAG
+836 EDVTGNYIDLEDIAG

-856 THELIFLN
+856 THQLIFLN
-864 PQQDDEGDYRCKI
+864 PQQDDEGDYRCTI

-884 NCGTSSD
+884 NCGTSTD

-899 LVDEPAIVSISGASH
+899 LVDEPATIDIEADKTYFCFGTSANLK
-914 ACLNAPV
+914 ALV
-921 TLEASVKGDQEILSW
+921 TGD
-936 YIDGDLV
+936 
-943 QAGQERTYKFSS
+943 AGQVKWYVNGGEDPVSLENPFVFSGYDAGTY
-955 NTVGKYKIRCEAENG
+955 TVRCEAENG
-970 CGPSFDE
+970 CGLAFDE
-977 IIIEVL
+977 VTLEVL
-983 ASPKLIGVDLD
+983 SAPVLNSLIVNPDL
-994 DKICEGQEVIL
+994 CESKDIIL
-1005 SAITEYTGT
+1005 TADATGNGT
-1014 GDLKYYWTKG
+1014 IAYNWKEGTTDLSEHGSILKFPATMAHRD
-1024 TESLDHNES
+1024 L
-1033 SYSFISSLDNKD
+1033 SYS
-1045 DIYSVKVSSVYTI
+1045 VSATSVYTTVD
-1058 GGENFEC
+1058 GNVEC
-1065 ISDDKEEQIG
+1065 PSDLT
-1075 FNIIPKI
+1075 IPI
-1082 DFPDLEDI
+1082 DNLDIYPNVAITDPLEDAN
-1090 SLCENEVSHIF
+1090 LCEGSGNHTFSVSLSQP
-1101 HANVGENE
+1101 E
-1109 SDYNFVWYK
+1109 SFYNFSWQKDGVDVDGVTAQKIITPIKLADAGQYK
-1118 NDIEEIGRT
+1118 VAVSNRCDSKESVANLTVVPKMIVNGIT
-1127 TSSFVISPVEYDDK
+1127 TSA
-1141 GTYKVKVWNEC
+1141 T
-1152 FEKTSSSAILTVK
+1152 
-1165 PKILV
+1165 
-1170 HGVSLDKEGPFC
+1170 GPFC
-1182 DATSVTFNFN
+1182 SPTNVTVTFD
-1192 VEDNGASYSF
+1192 DNGAVADYRAKKPDGSEIAITNPYTF
-1202 KVIDPKGNEVS
+1202 EV
-1213 RDRTGN
+1213 N
-1219 FVVNSTTQGDWQFIV
+1219 TTT
-1234 EGACG
+1234 EGAW
-1239 EEQFIHKQKFLI
+1239 EFIAVPNCNGDNFTHKFTWNL

-1256 EITIEDVGTCLGEGV
+1256 AVSMNDVATCIGRDVDFVVDVKDVSPLSELTYEWKDNTNTTIVGENKDYLSLTNVQDADLGQYTCIV
-1271 KFNAVVET
+1271 T
-1279 DSEISN
+1279 DQCGNSKTATAN
-1285 LKYLWKNE
+1285 LSIEKVTTSKT
-1293 AGDEVGTESVLTIE
+1293 GTEIE
-1307 NVEELDLGTYTCT
+1307 KCVGDTDFRIDIAYTGTP
-1320 VSNKCDSKTESA
+1320 
-1332 TLSIQK
+1332 I
-1338 VDTPEVSSEDVEV
+1338 
-1351 CEGESFR
+1351 
-1358 FDIDYIGNP
+1358 
-1367 TFEWRF
+1367 FEWRF
-1373 NDLASDPISDKGFL
+1373 NDPWGAVISNADFY
-1387 EINSV
+1387 EIPSV
-1392 SKANEGVYYCT
+1392 STSDAGVYYCK
-1403 VHLICGDVVTIQR
+1403 VILGCGDEINIERELIVH
-1416 NLVVNEHVEI
+1416 EHVSI
-1426 VPAADETIHICQGEQ
+1426 VSPADETIHICQGEQ

-1456 VSWVDNA
+1456 VSWTDDVDNP
-1463 DNSLV
+1463 LV
-1468 GFGDVNQVQLSKHNI
+1468 GFGDVNQVQLSKHDI
-1483 PGTYTYKAKVAS
+1483 PGTYTYKAKVTS
-1495 IGNCDNLEKKYIVQ
+1495 LGNCDNLEKKYIVQ

-1515 LSTIDNNVNKCAGLV
+1515 LSTIDNNVNKCAGLI

-1539 HNGISWWKDGALVT
+1539 HNGISWWKDGVLVT

-1745 ETYYCEVTGTVGSCG
+1745 ENYYCEVTGTVGSCG

-1860 ATSAEATLTITSV
+1860 ATSDFATLTILAV
-1873 VKIASHPSNAIA
+1873 NKIAIQPTNQ
-1885 CDGENVDLVLE
+1885 LVCE
-1896 GYFDAL
+1896 G
-1902 NYTWEFNEGSGFRP
+1902 
-1916 AVGEYGMTSADTG
+1916 
-1929 KTSTLTIPTVNT
+1929 
-1941 GMNTWKFRCLVS
+1941 
-1953 DGSSANEYSNMT
+1953 
-1965 SIRVLEDISATTA
+1965 EDI
-1978 NEDFTT
+1978 
-1984 CLNSPFSISVV
+1984 
-1995 AKGDDIKYKWYKD
+1995 
-2008 NVEIVGAN
+2008 
-2016 SSTYNLGNIALAD
+2016 
-2029 EAEYKC
+2029 
-2035 EIYNDQHCNDITRI
+2035 
-2049 FNIDVLEP
+2049 
-2057 ATVNDPLAVV
+2057 
-2067 MCETDVNP
+2067 
-2075 VFTVVASGD
+2075 VFTVTG
-2084 EPLQYQ
+2084 
-2090 WYNNSGVIAGA
+2090 
-2101 NNASY
+2101 
-2106 TETAPVDGQS
+2106 T
-2116 FYCKVSNVC
+2116 
-2125 NTVVSKS
+2125 KS
-2132 ALLKVVEPLA
+2132 
-2142 VTDPSDQSIADNGTA
+2142 
-2157 HFSITATG
+2157 TG
-2165 EPNYTFQWQVWVG
+2165 
-2178 PTADDWNDLV
+2178 
-2188 NDAINY
+2188 
-2194 SGVDT
+2194 
-2199 KELTVKNA
+2199 LT
-2207 TIIDGFDG
+2207 
-2215 KEYRCKVTSDGGICD
+2215 
-2230 PEVFSN
+2230 
-2236 KATLSIDPLYLISA
+2236 
-2250 QPSNKEGCVN
+2250 
-2260 TSFTIIMEAKA
+2260 
-2271 AVDTYNWFYS
+2271 
-2281 DGGAFKPAKA
+2281 
-2291 EWDVS
+2291 
-2296 VEGELTIDP
+2296 
-2305 VSLAMNNWEFYCE
+2305 
-2318 VSIGTGSPK
+2318 
-2327 QTDTISFT
+2327 
-2335 VWKEVE
+2335 
-2341 ITAPVDADT
+2341 
-2350 AEEVCK
+2350 
-2356 GESRNLS
+2356 
-2363 VTADGDKQEYKWFVQ
+2363 
-2378 GNSGTVLSTAS
+2378 
-2389 SLYVDEIVSDIV
+2389 
-2401 YVCEVSNS
+2401 
-2409 CKTESRTFTFT
+2409 
-2420 VRPEL
+2420 
-2425 AITTQ
+2425 
-2430 PKSITICESDPIPDF
+2430 
-2445 SLVVDP
+2445 
-2451 TSYSPISFQWYNSD
+2451 
-2465 GKIDGATKDTYTPLL
+2465 
-2480 TDDGKSFYC
+2480 
-2489 IIEDGCNK
+2489 
-2497 TITSDIVVFDV
+2497 
-2508 KEEVTITNQP
+2508 
-2518 VDVSVV
+2518 
-2524 DGDDVEFTIA
+2524 
-2534 ASGFEP
+2534 
-2540 IDYQWQIWVGPGVDD
+2540 YQWQYHTGDNVFVDANIADVSTVGAV
-2555 WSDLT
+2555 
-2560 NSGVYSGCNST
+2560 ST
-2571 KLDISKANLSINGKQ
+2571 YTI
-2586 YRCLVSNECS
+2586 
-2596 TDISSAKV
+2596 
-2604 TLTVNALIKIFTQPT
+2604 VNAS
-2619 NLQACLGDAID
+2619 QAMEA
-2630 FEITGTSA
+2630 
-2638 GLTYDWEYND
+2638 W
-2648 GTGYKNAD
+2648 
-2656 GVSGMLNV
+2656 GV
-2664 AVTNGAKL
+2664 
-2672 HIDKVTIPMNNWT
+2672 
-2685 FRCIVK
+2685 RCIVK
-2691 DGSSEDDIS
+2691 DGSSSDQPSNEVGVDVWENIVVATALTNTITICEGSPLSLTVDATAGEKIKYEWTKSGSGTVLQTGSVLNLGNAEFAESGTYTCKVYNDQNCNNVNIVYNVTVQENAKIKLHPLDKAICASDVPVFFEADGTAEGTVTYEWFDKGGNLVGTTKTLTIAANPENGQSYYCVVLGDVCNSATTDVANLTVYEEVVITDPSDQTASDGESVTFSVSATGEPTIEYKWYEKTPSGVWTALAEGGIYSGVSTANLTIDPVSLSMNANQYKCEAWSSTCSAVDESNFATLTILAVNKIAIQPTNQVVCEGEDIVFTVTGTKTTGLTYQWQYHTGDNVFVDANIADVSTVGAVSTYTIANASQAMEAWGVRCIVKDGSSSDQPSNEVGVDVWENIVVATALTNNLTVCEGSPLSLTVDATAGEKIKYEWTKSGSGTVLQTGSVLNLGNAELAESGTYTCKVYNDQNCNNINIVYNVTVQENAKIKLHPLDKAICASDVPVFFEADGTAEGTVTYEWFDKGGNLVGTTKTLTIASNPENGQSYYCVVSGDVCNSATTNVANLTVYEEVVITDPWDQTASDGESVTFSVSATGEPIIEYKWYEKTPSGVWTVLAEGGIYSGVSTANLTIDPVSLSMNANQYKCEAWSSTCSAIDESDFATLTILAVNKIAVQPTNQVVCEGEDIVFTVTGSKTTGLTYQWQYHTGDNVFVDANIADVSTVGAVSTYTIANASQTMEAWGVRCIVKDGSSADDIS
-2700 NKVKVEVFTPVDF
+2700 NEVKVEVFKPVVFTPVD
-2713 DAIDD
+2713 DQI
-2718 LKLCTDESK
+2718 LCFDESK
-2727 QITLSGVKGTNP
+2727 QIKLDVTAGTTP
-2739 YTYSWIN
+2739 LTYSWTK
-2746 GEGDEVSTTAILSIG
+2746 DATEVSTTAIVNIG
-2761 AADNGKYKVIVGNG
+2761 TGDNGNYHLTVGNG
-2775 GICPDKPEEFA
+2775 VCPDVSDDFTV
-2786 VHHHEKLS
+2786 VHRSQLS
-2794 LQAWANDSEM
+2794 LNAWSNSSEF
-2804 CIGSSQ
+2804 CLGSLE
-2810 TLSVGIDNIDPELSA
+2810 TLSVSVKSFDPALTLS
-2825 SYQWYKGDDKIDG
+2825 YKWYKDGG
-2838 EINADYTFTPADKS
+2838 EIPGATNADYTFTPVDKS
-2852 KSGLYKVEVSDG
+2852 ESGQYKVEVSDG
-2864 CFTKFVSG
+2864 CSAKFVSG
-2872 YVNVYEPVITVNK
+2872 YVNVYESVTTVNK

-2993 DDIEW
+2993 DAIEW
-2998 TLNDG
+2998 TLNNG
-3003 STNTVVGVQL
+3003 STNTVAGVQL

-3078 QWKIDGII
+3078 QWKIDGIP

-3185 KTNSLKLTNIQ
+3185 KTNSLTLTNIQ
-3196 FADEGY
+3196 FSDEGY

-3256 VKWFKDG
+3256 IKWFKDG

-3275 IAELKATDVGVYTC
+3275 IAELKATDAGVYTC

-3296 PVDGIVEETTVRVYE
+3296 PVNGIVEETTVRVYE
-3311 NTTLLATLGTKTV
+3311 NTTLLAALGTKTV
-3324 CEGQELEWIPNVKGA
+3324 CEGQGLEWIPNVKGA

-3681 DDISEEIFDPAERG
+3681 DDISEEVFDPAERG

-3798 VAPLPIVTTI
+3798 VSPLPIVTTI

-3823 DVVGDAGEITWTN
+3823 DIVGDAGEITWTN

-3878 NMVADPELDEDKFAC
+3878 NMVADPKLEEDKFAC

-3898 EVNITGMENPIWE
+3898 EVNIAGMENPIWE

-3937 GDEQNFAI
+3937 GDEQNFVI

-4019 LTVTDNLGCIAKDSV
+4019 LTVTDNLGCISKDSV
-4034 NVEVKPVGIESPN
+4034 DVEVKPVGIESPN

-4110 VWMVFINGELTNQ
+4110 VWMVFINGDLTNQ